1 MDQSMTLAR
10 VHAPALQIGESDAA
24 TSATQST
31 ESSLLAMSAYKAF
44 GPFRLFPARQLL
56 LEDEAPVRLG
66 TRGLEILAALVERPG
81 ELVGK
86 DELMARVWPNTV
98 VEESNLK
105 VHVAA
110 LRRALGEGRCSRR
123 YIATVVGRGYRF
135 VAPVERF
142 EPGAALPRQS
152 AAAQWLADYGGM
164 INDLLSALSWAF
176 PAGADVSNRARLA
189 VAAIS
194 IVDAFVSTERR
205 PQVCR
210 PLGQHGRN
218 PRCRFAKGPLRWH
231 RAVLQRGVRL
241 TRLSSSLEGRE
252 THGLTPRRRSKQ

>member
-1 MDQSMTLAR
+1 
-10 VHAPALQIGESDAA
+10 
-24 TSATQST
+24 
-31 ESSLLAMSAYKAF
+31 
-44 GPFRLFPARQLL
+44 
-56 LEDEAPVRLG
+56 
-66 TRGLEILAALVERPG
+66 
-81 ELVGK
+81 
-86 DELMARVWPNTV
+86 MARVWPNTV

>member
-1 MDQSMTLAR
+1 MDQSMTLSR
-10 VHAPALQIGESDAA
+10 VLAPALQIGVSDAA
-24 TSATQST
+24 TSTTQST
-31 ESSLLAMSAYKAF
+31 EGSLLAMSAYKAF

-56 LEDEAPVRLG
+56 LEDAAPVRLG

-86 DELMARVWPNTV
+86 DELMARVWPTTV

-110 LRRALGEGRCSRR
+110 LRRALGEGRCGRR

-142 EPGAALPRQS
+142 EPRTALARQS
-152 AAAQWLADYGGM
+152 APAQWLADYGAM
-164 INDLLSALSWAF
+164 IDNVLSALNWAF
-176 PAGADVSNRARLA
+176 PAGADVSNRVRLT

-194 IVDAFVSTERR
+194 IVDAFVSAGRKS
-205 PQVCR
+205 QVCR
-210 PLGQHGRN
+210 PLGRHGRN
-218 PRCRFAKGPLRWH
+218 PRCPFAKGPLLWH
-231 RAVLQRGVRL
+231 RAIL
-241 TRLSSSLEGRE
+241 
-252 THGLTPRRRSKQ
+252 